1 MQKLH
6 LREEF
11 SFKQKLHLSSSVH
24 TEKATPAYEQKLSA
38 HMPP

>member
-11 SFKQKLHLSSSVH
+11 SFKQKLHLSSYTH
-24 TEKATPAYEQKLSA
+24 AEKVTPAYGETAPAQLP
-38 HMPP
+38 H